1 MMLSRKFRRSK
12 KAADAPPPT
21 SNSAPL
27 TEPTP
32 GAEYVQVVA
41 SPLAEAFKTLQE
53 MFPEMKVEMIDEVL
67 LNNNAELEPCI
78 DECLAR
84 QAQDDELPSSAG
96 PAGPSEQ
103 TTTAG
108 RYPQTPQAP
117 RAAPFIRSPHESS
130 PSPTSSSASWSS
142 LLQEMLGEG
151 STPADHS
158 GRKQPSAPETLN
170 ESYPAGG
177 HLVSYDSVASGFA
190 AVDEDSDFGKHSEA
204 KKKYVEGNDAWDDW
218 FGSKVDVPGHSDGA
232 IVPPSDPSKVYSM
245 SRHDSL
251 ADEGGPKGRLFLEK
265 PEGFDTIGDTLKEVC
280 SSIERLCEQ
289 QDEVQIRV
297 LDLSN
302 LDLTDAELSAILEA
316 LLEASVLPED
326 EVRVPSLGAGFP
338 LHTNTPF
345 YCHSYRT
352 IDSPRGVWRICWSTC
367 SP

>member
-1 MMLSRKFRRSK
+1 MLSRKFRRSK
-12 KAADAPPPT
+12 KAAEAPPPT
-21 SNSAPL
+21 SSAPL
-27 TEPTP
+27 TEPSP

-108 RYPQTPQAP
+108 RWVYSGG
-117 RAAPFIRSPHESS
+117 PFWTE
-130 PSPTSSSASWSS
+130 TAF
-142 LLQEMLGEG
+142 
-151 STPADHS
+151 ST
-158 GRKQPSAPETLN
+158 R
-170 ESYPAGG
+170 G

-204 KKKYVEGNDAWDDW
+204 KKDDVDVEGNDAWDDW

-251 ADEGGPKGRLFLEK
+251 ADEGCPSERQSEASSKLKRFCRKEGRLFLEK
-265 PEGFDTIGDTLKEVC
+265 PEGFDTIGDTLREVC

-289 QDEVQIRV
+289 QDEEQIRV
-297 LDLSN
+297 LDLNN

-326 EVRVPSLGAGFP
+326 EVRVDLSCNGICDWGFQR
-338 LHTNTPF
+338 LAILLSESMMQNVEVN
-345 YCHSYRT
+345 
-352 IDSPRGVWRICWSTC
+352 IDQNRISNPGDILDAYMAAHRENRAVKELPRRLVFS
-367 SP
+367 